1 VTRSLIHISSWVFS
15 ALTLYILGL
24 PPLAAGGAQE
34 IGRPTGQDS
43 AIHTASGED
52 RIKLQNLIDEIVARS
67 PEIKAARER
76 WEAAKAVVPQ
86 VQTLPDPRLKFGYQR
101 MPMASPGLQGAM
113 YGFGQEIPFPGKLG
127 LKGEVAQREAERLE
141 QEFNAT
147 RLRLVATLKEAY
159 FNLHYVHKSIEIVE
173 KNKALLMQFEKTAK
187 ARYSV
192 GQAAQQDVFRAQ
204 VEISRVL
211 DRLAVLDQ
219 QKESLHAAINRLLN
233 HPPAGPLGTP
243 EEIQTTI
250 LTIPLQELSKRAD
263 EFSPALLATA
273 KSIDRSERSVSLA
286 KRQYYPDFDITAL
299 GLHNDR
305 INDNGYQVMVGIKIP
320 LFYETKQRQGVREA
334 LASLEGAREDFIAT
348 RQDLL
353 FQVKNRFVQAQRAE
367 RLITILRDAIIPQ
380 ATMALQASQA
390 GYGVGKIDFLTLLNS
405 LLTLQESELELHGEM
420 VAHENAMARLEEAT
434 GGPLTITGSVP
445 PGDPARSLE
454 NGERDTGGVLRR

>member
-1 VTRSLIHISSWVFS
+1 MPFGGAVVKRSPVHILSWVFS
-15 ALTLYILGL
+15 TLTFSVIGL
-24 PPLAAGGAQE
+24 TPLCASDAQE
-34 IGRPTGQDS
+34 IGGTTRS
-43 AIHTASGED
+43 STAAPMAPSDD
-52 RIKLQNLIDEIVARS
+52 RINLQSLIEEISSRN

-86 VQTLPDPRLKFGYQR
+86 VQTLPDPRLQFGYQR
-101 MPMASPGLQGAM
+101 MPMAEPLQGAM
-113 YGFGQEIPFPGKLG
+113 YGVAQEIPFPGKLS
-127 LKGEVAQREAERLE
+127 LKGDIAQRDTERLE

-147 RLRLVATLKEAY
+147 RLRLIASLKEAY
-159 FNLHYVHKSIEIVE
+159 FNLHYVHKSIEIVG
-173 KNKALLMQFEKTAK
+173 KNKLLLMQFEKTAK
-187 ARYSV
+187 SRYSV

-233 HPPAGPLGTP
+233 RPPAGPLGTP

-250 LTIPLQELSKRAD
+250 LTIPLQELSRRAD
-263 EFSPALLATA
+263 EFSPALLAMA

-299 GLHNDR
+299 GLRNDK

-320 LFYETKQRQGVREA
+320 LFYETKQKQGVREA
-334 LASLEGAREDFIAT
+334 LASLEGAREDFVAT

-353 FQVKNRFVQAQRAE
+353 FQVKDGFVQAQRAE

-380 ATMALQASQA
+380 ATLGLQAAQA
-390 GYGVGKIDFLTLLNS
+390 GYAVGRVDFLTLLNS
-405 LLTLQESELELHGEM
+405 LLTLQESQLELHGEM
-420 VAHENAMARLEEAT
+420 VNHEKALARLEAVT
-434 GGPLTITGSVP
+434 GGAFDGP
-445 PGDPARSLE
+445 PSGRNP
-454 NGERDTGGVLRR
+454 GP